1 MSSLHISQG
10 TFRLSDTRTL
20 TIADLTLR
28 AGESWAFVGTNGS
41 GKSALARAL
50 AGELNLL
57 KGEYQSDF
65 THLTRLSFEQLQKLV
80 SDEWQ
85 RNNTDLLSPG
95 EEDTGRTTAEI
106 IQDEVKDPARCERL
120 AEQFGITPLLNRR
133 FKYLSTGET
142 RKTLLCQALMS
153 QPELLILDE
162 PFDGLDVQSRAQ
174 LASLLASL
182 NQQGYTLVLVLNRF
196 DEIPEF
202 IQHAGVLADCNL
214 TETGEKTA
222 LLKQALIAQLAHSEQ
237 LDGITLPEPDA
248 PSARHALDPH
258 QPRIVLRDGVV
269 SYDDRP
275 ILNRLSWTVNPGE
288 HWQIVGPNGAG
299 KSTLL
304 SLITG
309 DHPQGYSNDL
319 TLFGRR
325 RGSGETIW
333 DIKKHIG
340 YVSSSLHLDY
350 RVSTTV
356 RNVILSGYFDSI
368 GIYQAVSDKQHKL
381 AQQWL
386 DILGMDNRVADAP
399 FHSLSWGQQ
408 RLALIVR
415 ALVKHPTLLILDE
428 PLQGL
433 DPLNRQLIRRFVD
446 VLISEGETQLLF
458 VSHHAEDA
466 PSCITHRLEFVPD
479 GEHYR
484 YLQSKI
490 D

>member
-10 TFRLSDTRTL
+10 TFRLSDTQTL
-20 TIADLTLR
+20 TIADLTIR

-50 AGELNLL
+50 AGELPLL
-57 KGEYQSDF
+57 KGECRGDF
-65 THLTRLSFEQLQKLV
+65 TRLTRLSFEQLQKLV

-106 IQDEVKDPARCERL
+106 IQDEVKDPARCQRL
-120 AEQFGITPLLNRR
+120 AERFGITALLNRR

-153 QPELLILDE
+153 EPELLILDE

-174 LASLLASL
+174 LASLLESL

-196 DEIPEF
+196 DEIPDF

-248 PSARHALDPH
+248 PSARHALDPD
-258 QPRIVLRDGVV
+258 QPRIVLRDGRV

-356 RNVILSGYFDSI
+356 RNAILSGYFDSI

-479 GEHYR
+479 GEGYR
-484 YLQSKI
+484 YLLSNV

>member
-20 TIADLTLR
+20 TIADLTIR

-41 GKSALARAL
+41 GKSALARTL
-50 AGELNLL
+50 AGELPLL
-57 KGEYQSDF
+57 KGECQGDF
-65 THLTRLSFEQLQKLV
+65 TRLTRLSFEQLQKLV

-106 IQDEVKDPARCERL
+106 IQDEVKDPARCQRL
-120 AEQFGITPLLNRR
+120 AERFGITALLNRR

-153 QPELLILDE
+153 EPELLILDE

-174 LASLLASL
+174 LAALLESL

-196 DEIPEF
+196 DEIPDF

-248 PSARHALDPH
+248 PSARHALDSH
-258 QPRIVLRDGVV
+258 QPRIVLRDGIV

-466 PSCITHRLEFVPD
+466 PACITHRLEFVPD
-479 GEHYR
+479 GEGYR
-484 YLQSKI
+484 YLLSNV

>member
-65 THLTRLSFEQLQKLV
+65 TRLTRLSFEQLQKLV

-106 IQDEVKDPARCERL
+106 IQDEVKDPARCQRL

-153 QPELLILDE
+153 EPELLILDE

-275 ILNRLSWTVNPGE
+275 ILNHLNWTVNPGE

-479 GEHYR
+479 GER
-484 YLQSKI
+484 YQYLLSKI

>member
-1 MSSLHISQG
+1 MSSLQISQG

-20 TIADLTLR
+20 SLPDLTLR

-50 AGELNLL
+50 AGELTQL
-57 KGEYQSDF
+57 KGERQCSF
-65 THLTRLSFEQLQKLV
+65 TRLTRLSFEQLQKLV

-106 IQDEVKDPARCERL
+106 IQDERKDAARCREL
-120 AEQFGITPLLNRR
+120 AELFGITGLLDRR

-142 RKTLLCQALMS
+142 RKTLLCQALMNE
-153 QPELLILDE
+153 PDLLILDE

-174 LASLLASL
+174 LATLLATL

-196 DEIPEF
+196 DEIPDF
-202 IQHAGVLADCNL
+202 VQYAGVLADCSL
-214 TETGEKTA
+214 TETGEKAA
-222 LLKQALIAQLAHSEQ
+222 LLQQALIAQLAHSEK

-248 PSARHALDPH
+248 PSARHLLDNH
-258 QPRIVLRDGVV
+258 QPRIELKNGTV

-275 ILNRLSWTVNPGE
+275 ILDQLSWTVNPGE
-288 HWQIVGPNGAG
+288 HWQITGPNGAG

-319 TLFGRR
+319 TLFDRR

-386 DILGMDNRVADAP
+386 DILGMDKRVADAP

-446 VLISEGETQLLF
+446 VLIGEGETQLLF

-466 PSCITHRLEFVPD
+466 PACITHRLEFVPD
-479 GEHYR
+479 GDGYR
-484 YLQSKI
+484 YALSRT